1 MRRTSWRIVSLVVV
15 LSLSLLSCDGPS
27 RGTNTQPSAASGF
40 LIVVTASPN
49 VIRGEDPDREGT
61 GGCSTVQVKVSD
73 RTGRLVDG
81 AQVRVTTSLGR
92 FVIADDDDIV
102 SFSAFTTRGLVS
114 AAFCARESSGTAI
127 ITANVEDAF
136 ATTTVTLL

>member
-1 MRRTSWRIVSLVVV
+1 MVSLVVV
-15 LSLSLLSCDGPS
+15 LGLALLSCSGPN

-40 LIVVTASPN
+40 LIVVTSSPN
-49 VIRGEDPDREGT
+49 VIRSEDPNREGS

-73 RTGRLVDG
+73 RTGQLVDG
-81 AQVRVTTSLGR
+81 ALVRVTTSLGR
-92 FVIADDDDIV
+92 FVIGDEDDIV
-102 SFSAFTTRGLVS
+102 SFSDFTTRGLVS
-114 AAFCARESSGTAI
+114 AAFCANEASGTAI